1 MDHLPAQ
8 EAKYVINLLSGLF
21 LYAYRTKNKK
31 AKVTMDNLE
40 HLCHVGSTIVFRN
53 EQSSSVSFHNTSSF
67 ILSCRKRTL
76 PVLQGFKAVV
86 SSSCML

>member
-8 EAKYVINLLSGLF
+8 EAKHVINLLSGLF

-31 AKVTMDNLE
+31 AKVTMDNIA
-40 HLCHVGSTIVFRN
+40 G
-53 EQSSSVSFHNTSSF
+53 VSFHNTSSF

>member
-8 EAKYVINLLSGLF
+8 EAKHVINLLSGLF

-31 AKVTMDNLE
+31 AKVTMDNIE
-40 HLCHVGSTIVFRN
+40 HLC
-53 EQSSSVSFHNTSSF
+53 